1 MNTALTALWLP
12 ILVSAVVVFFTSS
25 LFWMVIQ
32 HHNSDWKQL
41 PNEEALR
48 EALRGAESGLYALP
62 YAADGKDRQSEE
74 WQRKFAEGPVAMM
87 TVMPHGTLAMGKQL
101 LQWFI
106 YCLVISLL
114 VAYVAASTL
123 SAEADYLKVFQVA
136 GTAAVLAYSGNSAM
150 NSIWFGH
157 RWSKTLKDILD
168 GVVYGLLTAGVFG
181 WLWP

>member
-1 MNTALTALWLP
+1 MNIALTALWLP
-12 ILVSAVVVFFTSS
+12 ILLSAVIVFFTSS

-41 PNEEALR
+41 PEEEAVR
-48 EALRGAESGLYALP
+48 AALRGVRSGQYALP
-62 YAADGKDRQSEE
+62 YAADGKARRSDEWRQ
-74 WQRKFAEGPVAMM
+74 KFSEGPVAMM
-87 TVMPHGTLAMGKQL
+87 TVMQQGSMAMGKQL
-101 LQWFI
+101 VQWFI
-106 YCLVISLL
+106 YCLVISVL

-123 SAEADYLKVFQVA
+123 SADANYLKVFQVA

-157 RWSKTLKDILD
+157 QWSKTLKDILD
-168 GVVYGLLTAGVFG
+168 GIVYGLLTAGVFG